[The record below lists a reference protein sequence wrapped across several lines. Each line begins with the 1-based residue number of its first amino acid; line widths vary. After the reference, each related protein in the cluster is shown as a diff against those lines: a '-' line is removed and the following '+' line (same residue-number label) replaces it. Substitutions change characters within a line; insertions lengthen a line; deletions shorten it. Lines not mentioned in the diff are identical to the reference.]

1 MTALVLLVIQSQSK
15 AEGET
20 PMVISLKIFLA
31 QVNLSKNFVTLTEG
45 VNNGFIIYR
54 IKNRELEL
62 NAQVDTKEFEWV
74 SQEVA
79 ADGTLSYTGSK

>member
-1 MTALVLLVIQSQSK
+1 
-15 AEGET
+15 
-20 PMVISLKIFLA
+20 MVISLKIFLA